1 MRVPKKLQEKVD
13 SITYHRGGR
22 FDFSG
27 FDEPCYEV
35 NLAEGWYVGYEGL
48 FYCETKDEV
57 LEVLEDAKFK
67 GADYDG

>member
-1 MRVPKKLQEKVD
+1 MRVPKRLQEKVD

-27 FDEPCYEV
+27 FDRPIYEV

-48 FYCETKDEV
+48 FYCETKEEV